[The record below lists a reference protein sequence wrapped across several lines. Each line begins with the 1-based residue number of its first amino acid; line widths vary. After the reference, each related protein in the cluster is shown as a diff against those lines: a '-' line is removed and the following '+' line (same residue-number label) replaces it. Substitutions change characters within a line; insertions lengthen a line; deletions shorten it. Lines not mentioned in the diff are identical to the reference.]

1 MWRLEPA
8 ETAQGSEHQLLV
20 GERHVVGR
28 KDCGILI
35 GNDQSISRVHA
46 VLTVSH
52 AESSLARP
60 SCRPALSVKDSSKY
74 GTFVN
79 GEKLTS
85 GSERALCCGD
95 LLKFGVFE
103 SKYRVAYSPLVVCS
117 SCLDAES
124 KHVLSSALLAL
135 GGHFVSQWT
144 SDCTHL
150 VMTSIKVT
158 VKTIC
163 ALITSIPIV
172 QPVFFSTLVTAIRS
186 RSPQPSHSSFWPLAD
201 EPGINPGDLD
211 LTPRPERRLLFQGK
225 TFQFLHAKQHK
236 RLAVPIALA
245 GGAALCLC
253 SPGQRAE
260 PRHGE
265 AFCVVE
271 PEAGCSQLSSQ
282 VLAQDA
288 RAWAAQVGVRLH
300 TLGLRMIT
308 EAEVGLAVVYCSTHT
323 YCNPSARLPDEV
335 SCVNTNLAGAM
346 LSQNLAGATLSQN
359 LALEPS
365 EGVAPDSTLYAAD
378 TQASLILA
386 RCHVMSA
393 SGSQSQRVD
402 ETLDKRSLIPTEA
415 TSMSRDPGRP
425 EVRVGTTGATAAAVL
440 RDDVEEAADGSSLST
455 KSQPRGPCDSTD
467 SARKPA
473 AHAKATIT
481 SYFQP
486 SSRKRARHAGT
497 DDEGSAVPP
506 KVSRAAEQPPTLI
519 WPESGD
525 RTSRTCSL
533 PTQPYPGGAAQH
545 EYKDHTT
552 CLCVDNGTRG
562 EDSHQPAPPKT
573 TAGTPRTPAGELG
586 ARGGNAEGVPA
597 PSEQSHT
604 QTTTKKKKGFEEF
617 AMEEP
622 TEEGETQEGAGG
634 PSAKRRRYVDS
645 PPVKQEPVVAGDPE
659 DVTAPTAL
667 LLCEF
672 RSLVLARPT
681 ASSHAGLPDTP
692 TLLSGTLRRNFKTFR
707 KAARGVTS
715 TLPRVVIAFSDL
727 YHHEEESDDHAW
739 IEESQRTQEEVL
751 ADNLFG

>member
-8 ETAQGSEHQLLV
+8 ETAQGPEHQLLV

-35 GNDQSISRVHA
+35 GHDQSISRVHA

-52 AESSLARP
+52 AEPSLARP

-103 SKYRVAYSPLVVCS
+103 SKYRVAYSPLVVCT

-124 KHVLSSALLAL
+124 KHVLSSALLVL

-172 QPVFFSTLVTAIRS
+172 QPAFFSTLVTAIRS

-265 AFCVVE
+265 GFCVVE
-271 PEAGCSQLSSQ
+271 PEAGCSQPSSQ

-288 RAWAAQVGVRLH
+288 RAWAAQVGVRLR
-300 TLGLRMIT
+300 TLGLRTIT

-335 SCVNTNLAGAM
+335 SCVNTNLAGAT

-378 TQASLILA
+378 TQDSLILA
-386 RCHVMSA
+386 RCVHHHRRCLSLSSA
-393 SGSQSQRVD
+393 LPQPSRPRSYTEMLRQG
-402 ETLDKRSLIPTEA
+402 TLSHTRS
-415 TSMSRDPGRP
+415 SRGAA
-425 EVRVGTTGATAAAVL
+425 GTTGAATAAVL
-440 RDDVEEAADGSSLST
+440 RDDEEEAADGSSLST
-455 KSQPRGPCDSTD
+455 KSQPRGPCNSAD
-467 SARKPA
+467 SAQKPA
-473 AHAKATIT
+473 ARAKATIT

-497 DDEGSAVPP
+497 DGDDEGSAVPP
-506 KVSRAAEQPPTLI
+506 KVSRAAEQPPPTLT

-533 PTQPYPGGAAQH
+533 PTQPYP
-545 EYKDHTT
+545 
-552 CLCVDNGTRG
+552 DNGTRG

-604 QTTTKKKKGFEEF
+604 QTMATKKKKGFEEF

-622 TEEGETQEGAGG
+622 SEEGETQEGAGG
-634 PSAKRRRYVDS
+634 PSAKRRRCADS

-659 DVTAPTAL
+659 DVTAPTVL

-681 ASSHAGLPDTP
+681 ASPHAGLPDTS
-692 TLLSGTLRRNFKTFR
+692 TLPSGTPRRNFKTFR
-707 KAARGVTS
+707 KAARSVTS
-715 TLPRVVIAFSDL
+715 TLPRVVIAVSDL
-727 YHHEEESDDHAW
+727 YSHEEETDDHAW